1 LSYRTMNQRR
11 FLLTGGTKLPIAMVG
26 RKIIPTAAEVV
37 ALAQRLRGT

>member
-1 LSYRTMNQRR
+1 MNQRR

-26 RKIIPTAAEVV
+26 RKIIPTAAEVA